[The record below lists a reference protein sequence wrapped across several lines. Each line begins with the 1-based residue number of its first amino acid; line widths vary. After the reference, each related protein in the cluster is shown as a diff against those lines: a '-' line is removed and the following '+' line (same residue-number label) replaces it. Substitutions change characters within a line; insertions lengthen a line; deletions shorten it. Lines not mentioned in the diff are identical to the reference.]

1 MSLAISFLQGR
12 VNSGLKEKINEK
24 IIMEE
29 SGDYR
34 NGRNNDDDDWM

>member
-1 MSLAISFLQGR
+1 MSIFTHILS
-12 VNSGLKEKINEK
+12 SSKINEK